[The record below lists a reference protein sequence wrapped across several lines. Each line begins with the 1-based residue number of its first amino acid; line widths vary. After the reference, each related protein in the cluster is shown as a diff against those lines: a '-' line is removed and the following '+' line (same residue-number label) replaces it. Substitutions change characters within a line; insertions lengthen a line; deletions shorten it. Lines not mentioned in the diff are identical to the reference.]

1 MAWCLAAVCSTL
13 CRKNTVQQQSAE
25 MSDR

>member
-1 MAWCLAAVCSTL
+1 M
-13 CRKNTVQQQSAE
+13 VQQQSAE